1 MRSPVVRNHSKRLSW
16 HYRPLN
22 WNSFRLKVHS
32 VKKWSPHF
40 LGFLCVWNLLQ
51 IQSTG
56 IGYIRAE
63 TTFAH
68 YFARKIALK
77 SRSISIRC
85 LTTLRKP
92 IRGFAPKCAKKVIFF
107 RNCFFEPSE
116 SLIFSRGFG
125 KTHQIC
131 GWFSSK
137 SEVNALYPSGSEMP
151 KVPQNALFSST
162 IKMVLKEIS
171 PVTGKSVFAHSISH
185 ALSWFITKMLPNSEE
200 MISHIVWML
209 AKL

>member
-1 MRSPVVRNHSKRLSW
+1 MVTPFFGIFVCVKFVANSVNWDRVYPCGNHFCTLFCAKNCAQKSLNFDPMS
-16 HYRPLN
+16 HYL
-22 WNSFRLKVHS
+22 
-32 VKKWSPHF
+32 
-40 LGFLCVWNLLQ
+40 
-51 IQSTG
+51 
-56 IGYIRAE
+56 AE
-63 TTFAH
+63 TN
-68 YFARKIALK
+68 
-77 SRSISIRC
+77 SR
-85 LTTLRKP
+85 LR
-92 IRGFAPKCAKKVIFF
+92 AKVREESDFF